1 MFSPN
6 YFQWKWVGSERDFL
20 TLNYSHLLYH
30 ILYNFQASHFLG
42 CNYFILLFILYRRQ
56 VRNQVM
62 FSNTLFYCL
71 SYGGPNMC
79 HIITSGT
86 DRKISYWE
94 TLDGS
99 LIREL
104 DGAITGAV
112 LAMDISP
119 DGNFFVTGGEEK
131 LVKVSGQIVQ

>member
-1 MFSPN
+1 M
-6 YFQWKWVGSERDFL
+6 GSKRDF
-20 TLNYSHLLYH
+20 
-30 ILYNFQASHFLG
+30 YNFQAAHFLG